1 MEQGTIRSITNTT
14 QKTEMSKILLINAHP
29 NPAKSVANNAI
40 IAEVTRRLPEINVH
54 NIADSCRNGAFD
66 LALEHKLLTDHD
78 IIVFQ
83 FPLYWFSV
91 PGLLKQWFDD
101 VLTHGFAYGTSGTAL
116 KDKLAVFSFTAGE
129 DISSENPVIDGT
141 PVKAMCAPLFL
152 TAHYCRMRNT
162 DPVFSG
168 GMMFIEGVSTEDD
181 LKGIKARSQ
190 AHGEALAA
198 LLTKA
203 A

>member
-152 TAHYCRMRNT
+152 TANYCRMRNT

>member
-1 MEQGTIRSITNTT
+1 M
-14 QKTEMSKILLINAHP
+14 
-29 NPAKSVANNAI
+29 
-40 IAEVTRRLPEINVH
+40 
-54 NIADSCRNGAFD
+54 
-66 LALEHKLLTDHD
+66 
-78 IIVFQ
+78 
-83 FPLYWFSV
+83 

-116 KDKLAVFSFTAGE
+116 KDKLAVVSFTAGE

-152 TAHYCRMRNT
+152 TANYCRMRNT

-168 GMMFIEGVSTEDD
+168 GMMFIED
-181 LKGIKARSQ
+181 LKGSKARAQ

>member
-1 MEQGTIRSITNTT
+1 
-14 QKTEMSKILLINAHP
+14 MSKILLINAHP

-40 IAEVTRRLPEINVH
+40 IAEVTRRLPEITVH
-54 NIADSCRNGAFD
+54 IIADNCRNGAFD

-152 TAHYCRMRNT
+152 TANYCRMRNT

-181 LKGIKARSQ
+181 LKGIKA
-190 AHGEALAA
+190 HGEALAA